1 MQTGLS
7 FFKEQLRDY
16 YTESEIK
23 LFYRMIMES
32 VYGLDLQSVLLGKDT
47 QIFSEEKSVIEK
59 TVEDLKKFR
68 PIQYILG
75 ETEFYGLKFKVN
87 EHVLI
92 PRPETEELVEQ
103 IVRGERYRVKG
114 TGYRVKGERCR
125 VQGAGYRVK
134 GTGFTVHGSR
144 FTPYPAPFT
153 LHPAPFTF
161 HPAPFTLYPVPFTFH
176 PSPFTLLDIGTGSGC
191 IAVALAKFLPEAE
204 VYASD
209 ISEKALEVALG
220 NALDNQTDVRF
231 VRHDIFDAWPE
242 NLPEQFDVIVSNPP
256 YVTPEEKVVMSKNV
270 LDYEPHQALFVPQEK
285 PLLFYERIADIAQ
298 ERLKANGRLYFE
310 INAVYGKD
318 TAEMLR
324 KKGFQTVLLLKDIS
338 GNERMVVTSPQPP
351 PREGE

>member
-47 QIFSEEKSVIEK
+47 QIFSEEKPVIEK
-59 TVEDLKKFR
+59 AIEDLKKFR

-103 IVRGERYRVKG
+103 V
-114 TGYRVKGERCR
+114 VKGER
-125 VQGAGYRVK
+125 YRVK

-144 FTPYPAPFT
+144 FTPYPSPFT
-153 LHPAPFTF
+153 LHPS
-161 HPAPFTLYPVPFTFH
+161 PFTLH

-191 IAVALAKFLPEAE
+191 IAVALARFLPEAE

-209 ISEKALEVALG
+209 ISEKALEVALE
-220 NALDNQTDVRF
+220 NALYNRTDVRF

-256 YVTPEEKVVMSKNV
+256 YVTPEEKGVMSKNV
-270 LDYEPHQALFVPQEK
+270 LNYEPHRALFVPQEK

-324 KKGFQTVLLLKDIS
+324 KKGFQTVRLLKDIS

-351 PREGE
+351 PKEGE

>member
-23 LFYRMIMES
+23 SFYCLIMES
-32 VYGLDLQSVLLGKDT
+32 VYGLDKQSVLLGKDT
-47 QIFSEEKSVIEK
+47 QIFSEEKPVIEK

-103 IVRGERYRVKG
+103 VVRGE
-114 TGYRVKGERCR
+114 GYRV
-125 VQGAGYRVK
+125 Q
-134 GTGFTVHGSR
+134 GSR
-144 FTPYPAPFT
+144 FTVHPIPFT
-153 LHPAPFTF
+153 LHPS
-161 HPAPFTLYPVPFTFH
+161 PFTLH

-285 PLLFYERIADIAQ
+285 PLLFYERIADVAR

-310 INAVYGKD
+310 TNAAYGKD
-318 TAEMLR
+318 AVEMLR
-324 KKGFQTVLLLKDIS
+324 GRGFEAARLLKDIS
-338 GNERMVVTSPQPP
+338 GNERLVIS
-351 PREGE
+351 G

>member
-47 QIFSEEKSVIEK
+47 QIFSEEKPVIKK

-75 ETEFYGLKFKVN
+75 ETEFYGLKFKVD

-103 IVRGERYRVKG
+103 VVQGER
-114 TGYRVKGERCR
+114 
-125 VQGAGYRVK
+125 YRVK
-134 GTGFTVHGSR
+134 GTGFTVHG
-144 FTPYPAPFT
+144 
-153 LHPAPFTF
+153 
-161 HPAPFTLYPVPFTFH
+161 
-176 PSPFTLLDIGTGSGC
+176 SPFTLLDIGTGSGC

-256 YVTPEEKVVMSKNV
+256 YVTPEEKDGMSKNV
-270 LDYEPHQALFVPQEK
+270 LNYEPHRALFVPQEK

-324 KKGFQTVLLLKDIS
+324 KKGFQTVRLLKDIS

-351 PREGE
+351 PEAV